1 MKAAAKESAPM
12 LTILSPAKRLDFE
25 SESLGAA
32 GSIPEFAG
40 AAAEIADVAGA
51 LTLDQIQGMMKLSDK
66 LASLTHARFADFE
79 PGGEAARGRQAV
91 FAFRGDAYLG
101 LDADS
106 LSGGD
111 IDYAQDH
118 LRILSGLYGLLRP
131 RDMIQAYR
139 LEMGSKLRNPRGR
152 DLYAWWRDDLVDAVN
167 RSFNGA
173 AQPILVNLASKE
185 YFGAIDADRLTARVV
200 TPQFK
205 EIKEGAPR
213 IISFF
218 AKKARGMMTRF
229 IIQNRI
235 EDPEGLKDFT
245 EAGYAFNPALSAG
258 DELVFTR
265 DYPAKG

>member
-1 MKAAAKESAPM
+1 M
-12 LTILSPAKRLDFE
+12 LTILSPAKKLDFE
-25 SESLGAA
+25 SESLREA
-32 GSIPEFAG
+32 GTTPEFAG
-40 AAAEIADVAGA
+40 AAAEIAGIAGA

-66 LASLTHARFADFE
+66 LAVLTHGRFADFE
-79 PGGEAARGRQAV
+79 AGGEGSRGRQAV

-101 LDADS
+101 LDAET
-106 LSGGD
+106 LSDGD

-139 LEMGSKLRNPRGR
+139 LEMATKLRNPRGR
-152 DLYAWWRDDLVDAVN
+152 DLYAYWKDDLVGAVN

-173 AQPILVNLASKE
+173 AEPILVNLASKE
-185 YFGAIDADRLTARVV
+185 YFGAIDDAALKARVI

-205 EIKEGAPR
+205 EIKDGVPK
-213 IISFF
+213 IMSFF

-229 IIQNRI
+229 IISNRI
-235 EDPEGLKDFT
+235 EDPEGLKDFA
-245 EAGYAFNPALSAG
+245 EAGYVFNPVLSGG

-265 DYPAKG
+265 DYPPSP